1 MFKRRYLEQLLG
13 ISSLLSEFYWGQFC
27 WKLTFSMFLPKTVIA
42 QQVLH
47 WKNLET
53 CASKFVANLVRISK
67 GNKLIVLG
75 VCLALN

>member
-1 MFKRRYLEQLLG
+1 
-13 ISSLLSEFYWGQFC
+13 
-27 WKLTFSMFLPKTVIA
+27 MFLPETVIA

-53 CASKFVANLVRISK
+53 CAAKFVANLVRISK